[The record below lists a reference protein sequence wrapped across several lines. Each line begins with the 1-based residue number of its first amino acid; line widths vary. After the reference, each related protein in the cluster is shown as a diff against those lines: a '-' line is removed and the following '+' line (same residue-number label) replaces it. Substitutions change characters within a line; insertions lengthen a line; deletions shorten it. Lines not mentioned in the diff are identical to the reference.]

1 MHTYICIM
9 LVHILSVFQ
18 QIAHNKV
25 ENLFFNYFFY
35 DLLLIVIYTYPQICN
50 VFSNKVFHFPFLGF
64 VKTFFSA
71 ASAKAE
77 RFPGESHSCIKCVA
91 GVWYDVKASSV
102 ILSNYFYFYVNDKR
116 ILESILVVIKI
127 FFGSLEILLVI
138 FIS

>member
-9 LVHILSVFQ
+9 IVHILSVFQ

-50 VFSNKVFHFPFLGF
+50 FFSNKVFHFPFLGF

-77 RFPGESHSCIKCVA
+77 RFPGESHSCIECVA
-91 GVWYDVKASSV
+91 GVL
-102 ILSNYFYFYVNDKR
+102 I
-116 ILESILVVIKI
+116 
-127 FFGSLEILLVI
+127 
-138 FIS
+138 